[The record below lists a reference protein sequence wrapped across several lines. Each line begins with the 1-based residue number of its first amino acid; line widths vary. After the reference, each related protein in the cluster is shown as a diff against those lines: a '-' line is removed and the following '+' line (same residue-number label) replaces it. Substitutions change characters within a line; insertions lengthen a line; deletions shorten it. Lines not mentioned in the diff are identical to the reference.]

1 MTSPRSRQ
9 ASQAETRARLL
20 QVTEEMVAEVGYLN
34 VSLERIA
41 ARAGYT
47 KGAVYSNFAS
57 KEELTLAMLDEHFA
71 HWLDELRRR
80 LDAVPAD
87 PERRLETLATWWED
101 LVLHER
107 WGVVII
113 ELAGASRD
121 RPAIQQAMAER
132 QEMIISYCALLV
144 QREIDEL
151 GLELEMSARDLAE
164 ALVALGEGLSFAR
177 SLDPRVSAEVLT
189 RAARAMLLGTR
200 PPSKRVDVD
209 LAQGADASTA

>member
-20 QVTEEMVAEVGYLN
+20 KVTEEMVAEDGYLN

-57 KEELTLAMLDEHFA
+57 KEELTLAMLDDHFA
-71 HWLDELRRR
+71 HWLDELQRR
-80 LDAVPAD
+80 LATVPAD
-87 PERRLETLATWWED
+87 PEARIETLAEWWEE

-107 WGVVII
+107 WGVVIL

-132 QEMIISYCALLV
+132 QAMIISYCAELV
-144 QREIDEL
+144 QREIDQL
-151 GLELEMSARDLAE
+151 GLELEMSARECAE

-189 RAARAMLLGTR
+189 RSARAMLLGPR
-200 PPSKRVDVD
+200 PRREP
-209 LAQGADASTA
+209 

>member
-20 QVTEEMVAEVGYLN
+20 QVTEEMVAEDGYLN

-71 HWLDELRRR
+71 HWLDELQRR
-80 LDAVPAD
+80 LAVVPAD
-87 PERRLETLATWWED
+87 PEKRLETLAEWWEE

-121 RPAIQQAMAER
+121 RPAIQQGMADR
-132 QEMIISYCALLV
+132 QAMIISYCTQLV
-144 QREIDEL
+144 QREIDDF
-151 GLELEMSARDLAE
+151 GF
-164 ALVALGEGLSFAR
+164 LSCIF
-177 SLDPRVSAEVLT
+177 
-189 RAARAMLLGTR
+189 
-200 PPSKRVDVD
+200 
-209 LAQGADASTA
+209 

>member
-9 ASQAETRARLL
+9 ASQAETRSRLL
-20 QVTEEMVAEVGYLN
+20 EVTEELVAEVGYLN

-47 KGAVYSNFAS
+47 KGAVYSNFSS
-57 KEELTLAMLDEHFA
+57 KEELTLAMLDQHFE

-80 LDAVPAD
+80 LDAVPAE
-87 PERRLETLATWWED
+87 PEKRIETLTEWWSE

-107 WGVVII
+107 WGVVIL
-113 ELAGASRD
+113 ELAGATRD

-132 QEMIISYCALLV
+132 QEMIISFCALLV
-144 QREIDEL
+144 QREIDAL

-177 SLDPRVSAEVLT
+177 SLDPRVSAGVLT
-189 RAARAMLLGTR
+189 VAARAMLLGPR
-200 PPSKRVDVD
+200 PAPSRVPAEVSSGPEP
-209 LAQGADASTA
+209 AAD